1 MGNTVNLKPE
11 EHPNI
16 IGKVEEIRPGDTEM
30 RFTKEQWLMAA
41 DNFAN
46 ATPGICSI
54 IQSISEEQKPGSG
67 KQVVS
72 EFALNV
78 SMAIAAMTFV
88 AEKCPGAVALVL
100 RKVDVPPVTGDQPN

>member
-1 MGNTVNLKPE
+1 MGNVVNLKPE
-11 EHPNI
+11 EQPNM

-46 ATPGICSI
+46 AMPGICSI
-54 IQSISEEQKPGSG
+54 IHSVSEEKEPGTG
-67 KQVVS
+67 KQNAS
-72 EFALNV
+72 EFSLSV